1 MARYYKEM
9 RKDEIKA
16 LCAQNE
22 AIARAYGER
31 NKTPYA
37 NKKIVEMYEMAHFSA
52 PVEEVAITFI
62 SGYRYDRM
70 IFETRKGEVKRHLLE
85 NVPL

>member
-1 MARYYKEM
+1 MTRYYKEM

-22 AIARAYGER
+22 AIARAYGEFK
-31 NKTPYA
+31 KTPYA
-37 NKKIVEMYEMAHFSA
+37 NKKIVEMYEMAHFSM
-52 PVEEVAITFI
+52 PLEEVCITFI
-62 SGYRYDRM
+62 NGYGYDRYT
-70 IFETRKGEVKRHLLE
+70 FQTKGGETKRYLSQ